1 MLLFGFSEY
10 GDVTQF
16 LSGYYDTNIGLKT
29 EADSYRKIAA
39 DMGIDPDEILFLTDV
54 ERGVKHLCVPY
65 RPLALSEA
73 RASAEAGMQV
83 KIVVRDGNAPL
94 TSGAL
99 RDFPTITSFAQM

>member
-54 ERGVKHLCVPY
+54 ER
-65 RPLALSEA
+65 EA